1 MYNFTL
7 PLRAYPAIL
16 DWQTDDDKS
25 SRQNSLPARYCA
37 RCHLGSLKLLFFFRL
52 GLWLVFE
59 KPFPLT
65 ISGFGEISR
74 WNDTL
79 DGNRSH
85 PWGIALF
92 LQWRPIGSPPGRGD
106 RTGRDGEITGTIGRA
121 DVKERNFISARR
133 YLRWKLTLIG
143 PCLKEAIKRKELT

>member
-16 DWQTDDDKS
+16 DWQTDDDKW
-25 SRQNSLPARYCA
+25 SRQNSLLRDIAQDVIWVHYNC
-37 RCHLGSLKLLFFFRL
+37 CFFFRL

-65 ISGFGEISR
+65 ISGFGEISW

-92 LQWRPIGSPPGRGD
+92 LQRRPIGSPPGRGD
-106 RTGRDGEITGTIGRA
+106 GTGEITGAIGRA

-143 PCLKEAIKRKELT
+143 SCLKEAIKRKELT